1 MAECPEK
8 TGSSCHDEVDLPKKL
23 FYFYAVDGIITS
35 ERAHCA
41 LASAGTPAAALSG
54 RGFQKCDAA
63 RKTEHR
69 LEEIPARQLGR
80 VERGAP

>member
-23 FYFYAVDGIITS
+23 FYFYAVNGIITS
-35 ERAHCA
+35 ERR
-41 LASAGTPAAALSG
+41 SAPLRLPEPLRRLCPAEV
-54 RGFQKCDAA
+54 FQKCDAA